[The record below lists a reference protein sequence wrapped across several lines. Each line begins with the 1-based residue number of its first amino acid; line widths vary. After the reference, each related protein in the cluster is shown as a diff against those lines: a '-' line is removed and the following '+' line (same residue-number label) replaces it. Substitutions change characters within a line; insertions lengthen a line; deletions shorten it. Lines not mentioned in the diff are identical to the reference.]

1 VHADYVASSR
11 AILHF
16 KARDMIM
23 RSGCLLE
30 LGETAFNDALLAL
43 DDVVSLHLFAIQ
55 IINYVRN
62 YLPMTAVAPTHIVA
76 FERQISLYDPPQM
89 HALIC

>member
-1 VHADYVASSR
+1 MHADYVASSR

-43 DDVVSLHLFAIQ
+43 DDVVSLHLLQFK
-55 IINYVRN
+55 
-62 YLPMTAVAPTHIVA
+62 L
-76 FERQISLYDPPQM
+76 
-89 HALIC
+89 LIMCGITYR